1 LISEGLEKIIANRG
15 LVFAV
20 FPGSTTFASKSR

>member
-1 LISEGLEKIIANRG
+1 LISEGLEKFIVNRG

-20 FPGSTTFASKSR
+20 FPASTTFASKSR